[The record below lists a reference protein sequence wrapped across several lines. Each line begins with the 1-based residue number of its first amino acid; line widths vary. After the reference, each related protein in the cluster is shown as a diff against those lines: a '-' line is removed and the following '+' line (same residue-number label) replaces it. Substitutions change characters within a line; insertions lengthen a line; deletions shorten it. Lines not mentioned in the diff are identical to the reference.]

1 MFHLAFLGSAALIA
15 GGGLWAYKKRLKSLS
30 GPDLSIYDQ
39 DRAIDFPV
47 NPNAEGLADLNQYLI
62 DKFITPSK
70 SKENRKAKITDKR
83 KFFEAGGLAR
93 TDPDTEYREDVA
105 VIGNVTVHGA
115 WTLVKGYDPDKRVL
129 YLHGGGGTVGSDI
142 SHRPLTTN
150 LAKRTKAAIFVPN
163 YRLMP
168 ENSRKASV
176 DDCRVAYEWIVANGP
191 DGPAP
196 TRKLAVAGDS
206 AGGNLSLMVSNWVRG
221 TDLKKPEAV
230 YVLSPAVDST
240 ASSPSIKG
248 NFETDLMLQPLIGP
262 LLKLPRLLLLM
273 GMKKMTGYKPTD
285 PDISPIH
292 NDLSNLPPTLIQ
304 VSASEM
310 LYDDAVRY
318 ASKMDTA
325 GSPVILQS
333 WDHVPHVFQMFD
345 NYIQAA
351 TDALDEAG
359 QFLNT
364 HLS

>member
-1 MFHLAFLGSAALIA
+1 MFHLAIMGATGFVAI
-15 GGGLWAYKKRLKSLS
+15 GGYWAYKKRLKSLS

-39 DRAIDFPV
+39 DRPVDFPV
-47 NPNAEGLADLNQYLI
+47 APDAKGLAELNQYLI

-70 SKENRKAKITDKR
+70 SKENRNAKIIDKR

-93 TDPDTEYREDVA
+93 TDPETEYREDVA
-105 VIGNVTVHGA
+105 VIGDITVHGV
-115 WTLVKGYDPDKRVL
+115 WTLVKGYDPDKRIL
-129 YLHGGGGTVGSDI
+129 YLHGGGGTVGSDV

-150 LAKRTKAAIFVPN
+150 LGKRTKAAIFVPN

-168 ENSRKASV
+168 ENPRKASV
-176 DDCRVAYEWIVANGP
+176 DDCRLAYEWIVANSP
-191 DGPAP
+191 DGPNP
-196 TRKLAVAGDS
+196 TRSVAVVGDS

-221 TDLKKPEAV
+221 TGLKEPDAV
-230 YVLSPAVDST
+230 YALSPAVDST

-248 NFETDLMLQPLIGP
+248 NFETDLMLQPLIAP
-262 LLKLPRLLLLM
+262 LLKLPRLVLLM
-273 GMKKMTGYKPTD
+273 GLKKMTGYHPTD
-285 PDISPIH
+285 IDISPIH
-292 NDLSNLPPTLIQ
+292 DDLSNLPPTLIQ

-318 ASKMDTA
+318 ASKMEA
-325 GSPVILQS
+325 SGSPVILQS

-351 TDALDEAG
+351 TDALDKAG